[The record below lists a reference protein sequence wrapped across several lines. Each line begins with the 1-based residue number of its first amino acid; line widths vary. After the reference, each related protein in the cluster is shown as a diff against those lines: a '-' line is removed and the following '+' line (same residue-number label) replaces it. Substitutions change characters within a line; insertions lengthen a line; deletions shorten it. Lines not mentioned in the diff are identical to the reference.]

1 MALDIT
7 YLPHMGLL
15 CPTGMVKG
23 PFSGLKPA
31 TSRTPGH
38 GSLRGNKHA
47 DKTLLTAAFH
57 DRDTKGCAVMG
68 FLAFLILGLI
78 AGAIAKAILPGTQGG
93 GWVITLVLGVVG
105 AILGGWIGSLI
116 FGGGLGDFFDLRTW
130 LLSILGAVIVLL
142 IYGAVAGRR
151 SRA

>member
-1 MALDIT
+1 M
-7 YLPHMGLL
+7 
-15 CPTGMVKG
+15 
-23 PFSGLKPA
+23 
-31 TSRTPGH
+31 
-38 GSLRGNKHA
+38 
-47 DKTLLTAAFH
+47 AAFH
-57 DRDTKGCAVMG
+57 DRETKGRAVMG
-68 FLAFLILGLI
+68 ILAFLILGLI

-142 IYGAVAGRR
+142 IYGAVVGRR

>member
-1 MALDIT
+1 
-7 YLPHMGLL
+7 
-15 CPTGMVKG
+15 
-23 PFSGLKPA
+23 
-31 TSRTPGH
+31 
-38 GSLRGNKHA
+38 
-47 DKTLLTAAFH
+47 
-57 DRDTKGCAVMG
+57 MG

>member
-1 MALDIT
+1 
-7 YLPHMGLL
+7 MGI
-15 CPTGMVKG
+15 
-23 PFSGLKPA
+23 
-31 TSRTPGH
+31 
-38 GSLRGNKHA
+38 
-47 DKTLLTAAFH
+47 
-57 DRDTKGCAVMG
+57 
-68 FLAFLILGLI
+68 LAFLILGLI

-130 LLSILGAVIVLL
+130 LLSILGAVIVLG

-151 SRA
+151 SKA

>member
-1 MALDIT
+1 M
-7 YLPHMGLL
+7 
-15 CPTGMVKG
+15 KG
-23 PFSGLKPA
+23 
-31 TSRTPGH
+31 R
-38 GSLRGNKHA
+38 
-47 DKTLLTAAFH
+47 
-57 DRDTKGCAVMG
+57 AVMG
-68 FLAFLILGLI
+68 ILAFLILGLI

-93 GWVITLVLGVVG
+93 GWIITLVLGVVG

-142 IYGAVAGRR
+142 IYGAIAGRR